1 MTLPPRWQYT
11 SPEQALADA
20 RNGTLARHVRAY
32 IDALDEYM
40 AVVRPALGRHLWD
53 DPDSEHTNPAKE
65 AA

>member
-20 RNGTLARHVRAY
+20 MNGTLARHVRAY
-32 IDALDEYM
+32 IDALDEWM
-40 AVVRPALGRHLWD
+40 GVVRPALGRHLWD
-53 DPDSEHTNPAKE
+53 QADERNE

>member
-32 IDALDEYM
+32 IDALDEWM
-40 AVVRPALGRHLWD
+40 GVPRPALGRHLWD
-53 DPDSEHTNPAKE
+53 QADEQE

>member
-1 MTLPPRWQYT
+1 MT
-11 SPEQALADA
+11 S

-32 IDALDEYM
+32 IQALDEYM